1 MAGISAEDYV
11 WDVGREGVPVPL
23 PISSGTS
30 RRGLVTLYPCSIV
43 LGFSGWLSRVRWA
56 YALYL
61 CQPMI
66 SGLVIPRGVALSY
79 RPSTIPPLRFGFMFR
94 SISGDCHPCR
104 GASQKSP
111 GNVTAICMIASG
123 LDLSRSFVSRGAIS
137 LSSMA
142 AQIATNDLTLY
153 NWGTLAPNEGGLK
166 WRLPWEKQTGWFRQL

>member
-79 RPSTIPPLRFGFMFR
+79 RPSTIPPLRFGFMFSPNPPKDTDGR
-94 SISGDCHPCR
+94 REDSGR
-104 GASQKSP
+104 GWVRELQGRWP
-111 GNVTAICMIASG
+111 GVLG
-123 LDLSRSFVSRGAIS
+123 
-137 LSSMA
+137 
-142 AQIATNDLTLY
+142 
-153 NWGTLAPNEGGLK
+153 
-166 WRLPWEKQTGWFRQL
+166 